1 MTRLALACLLSLAA
15 FGQQAGSIRGK
26 ISDTFSEPVSS
37 AAIQAKNAATGG
49 PTQVIWNWR

>member
-1 MTRLALACLLSLAA
+1 MRLILWCLFSSAA
-15 FGQQAGSIRGK
+15 FAQESALITGT